1 MSVCVNQGGR
11 SSRLLLAESPTLE
24 QETCLAT
31 ESLGALEVWRA
42 RAGEILT
49 AEGPDQTAYRVRLVS
64 LTETEA
70 RCVPFERLRH
80 PPEGALSIE
89 MYQALPDKE
98 RFELVL
104 QKMTELGVSRI
115 VPMQSMHSMSLAERD
130 AGQKKSHR
138 WPDILLRA
146 ARQCRRSMLPELYN
160 IVPFEEALQ
169 MAAQAELSL
178 MMYEGETNW
187 TLEEGIGD
195 FKPNSVALIV
205 GPEGGFSDTERD
217 AAQNAGVLPVSL
229 GPRILRTETAAIVA
243 AAIVQ
248 NRVGDLR

>member
-1 MSVCVNQGGR
+1 MSTCVNRGGHP
-11 SSRLLLAESPTLE
+11 SRLFLIETPTLE
-24 QETCLAT
+24 QETCLAP
-31 ESLGALEVWRA
+31 ESLEALEIWQA

-49 AEGPDQTAYRVRLVS
+49 AEGPDQTAYRVRLIS
-64 LTETEA
+64 LTDAEA
-70 RCVPFERLRH
+70 RCVPFECLRH
-80 PPEGALSIE
+80 SPESALSIE
-89 MYQALPDKE
+89 IYQALPDKE

-115 VPMQSMHSMSLAERD
+115 VPMQSTHSLSLAERD

-146 ARQCRRSMLPELYN
+146 ARQCRRAMLPELYE

-178 MMYEGETNW
+178 MLYEGETNW

-195 FKPNSVALIV
+195 FKPNSVALMI
-205 GPEGGFSDTERD
+205 GPEGGFSDAERD

-229 GPRILRTETAAIVA
+229 GPRLMRTETASIVA